1 MKNPL
6 DPGQGTASLVLA
18 AACVLCYANSLGC
31 GFVFDDTSAI
41 RDNKDILPSS
51 PLSNILTNDF
61 WGIPMHKEQSHKS
74 YRPLCVLSFKLNYL
88 VHGLEPL
95 GYHLVN
101 VLLHLLAANPT
112 TEDLPVLAAT
122 QRVQQK
128 AAIAIGR

>member
-88 VHGLEPL
+88 LHGLEPL

-101 VLLHLLAANPT
+101 LVLHLLVTLLLLHRHAVAA
-112 TEDLPVLAAT
+112 V
-122 QRVQQK
+122 R
-128 AAIAIGR
+128 GH